1 MVEEAMTYLPD
12 LESDRKKW
20 LELVEA
26 LRAVT
31 EGKVSVSCVYLV
43 LAGRINVRV

>member
-12 LESDRKKW
+12 LEADRTKW
-20 LELVEA
+20 LELIES

-31 EGKVSVSCVYLV
+31 EGKVVDC
-43 LAGRINVRV
+43 